1 MSETKSMEPNAET
14 RPWRLRN
21 QSLDGRAHS
30 EDEPGLQFRPIRW
43 IDLRPI
49 TEPNLPPENPM
60 PPRVS
65 PKDYFFGPV
74 LNELIERVT
83 QNHQPGLP
91 PAPESVI
98 NVIPTVK
105 VTETHL
111 VNESHCPV
119 WKELP
124 SVEKSCH
131 LFLKIALLRM
141 MIIVNMLIIVNVSL

>member
-105 VTETHL
+105 VTELICTPAHDDHREH
-111 VNESHCPV
+111 VDHRERKPV
-119 WKELP
+119 DAWNGR
-124 SVEKSCH
+124 
-131 LFLKIALLRM
+131 I
-141 MIIVNMLIIVNVSL
+141 